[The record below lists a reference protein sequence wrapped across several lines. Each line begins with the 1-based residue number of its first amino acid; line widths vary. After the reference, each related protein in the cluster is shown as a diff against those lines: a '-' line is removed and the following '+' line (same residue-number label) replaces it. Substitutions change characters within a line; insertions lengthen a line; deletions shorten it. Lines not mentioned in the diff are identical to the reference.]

1 MEYHFQL
8 HEEVPTALH
17 RIALKQVE
25 LAIHEAHDESMDR
38 HEAIHR
44 IRKRCKKQRA
54 LLRLVRGSLK
64 DRFEEENAFYRDLS
78 RRLSSLRDAQ
88 ALLEAFDRTV
98 ERFPEEAAGDCFQS
112 IRDLLETQRRDETG
126 GEQDLVALSNSI
138 SQELEAA
145 AERIPQW
152 ELEVE
157 GFDAI
162 SGGLVRTYRRAR
174 RGLERAANDPTEE
187 VLHEW
192 RKRVKY
198 HWYHTRLLRK
208 FSSRLLRPHRQIG
221 KELGTTL
228 GQDHDL
234 AVLRSKLGEASSSL
248 DAKVLD
254 RYLTLTKMYQKE
266 LQAKSIEQ
274 GQHLLAE
281 EPSRLAARWRA
292 YWEASVVSQDELKGA

>member
-1 MEYHFQL
+1 MEYHFQR

-54 LLRLVRGSLK
+54 LLRLVRDSLK
-64 DRFEEENAFYRDLS
+64 DCFEEENAFYRDLS

-98 ERFPEEAAGDCFQS
+98 GRFPAETADHCFQS
-112 IRDLLETQRRDETG
+112 LRDLLVDQLRKETG
-126 GEQDLVALSNSI
+126 NEGNLFALSESI
-138 SQELEAA
+138 TQELEAA
-145 AERIPQW
+145 AGRIPQW
-152 ELEVE
+152 ELDCE

-162 SGGLVRTYRRAR
+162 GGGLVRTYRRAR
-174 RGLERAANDPTEE
+174 RGLERAEDESTEE

-221 KELGTTL
+221 MELGMTL

-234 AVLRSKLGEASSSL
+234 AVLRAKLMEASSSL
-248 DAKVLD
+248 DADVLE
-254 RYLTLTKMYQKE
+254 RFISLMKEYQGE
-266 LQAKSIEQ
+266 LQAKSIEL

-281 EPSRLAARWRA
+281 EPGRLAARWRA
-292 YWEASVVSQDELKGA
+292 YWEASATSKKKMKGA